1 MIVCQGNDERR
12 KMFYVSERGRE
23 QAGKWDRFHGKM
35 ISLSEHLI
43 EGKPI
48 GFPDLR
54 P

>member
-12 KMFYVSERGRE
+12 KMFYVFERGRE
-23 QAGKWDRFHGKM
+23 QAGKCVFIHRKTIGF
-35 ISLSEHLI
+35 SEYLI